1 MLPKEHGLREVDFYF
16 WCKTDAIKGTN
27 FRILPISLTS
37 VPALQGF
44 VTPSRPLKEDRF
56 NWIPQKWCI
65 SRLYV
70 AHLSREG
77 LAVEQVLGAPTVLC
91 AKVKPDLF
99 QPVAVAQR
107 PARDVHQVWLVWA
120 QGHMSARVIHRST
133 DLKNNLCCKQA
144 VNKTL
149 LEYVLQE

>member
-1 MLPKEHGLREVDFYF
+1 MLPKENGLREVDFYF
-16 WCKTDAIKGTN
+16 WRKTDAIKGTN

-70 AHLSREG
+70 ASPLQGRPGRWAGARSPDCPRRQSEAG
-77 LAVEQVLGAPTVLC
+77 SLPACSCSSAARQRCSPGVTCLGAGTHVGPCYTSFHW
-91 AKVKPDLF
+91 PE
-99 QPVAVAQR
+99 
-107 PARDVHQVWLVWA
+107 
-120 QGHMSARVIHRST
+120 
-133 DLKNNLCCKQA
+133 KQTYT
-144 VNKTL
+144 VNKL
-149 LEYVLQE
+149 